1 MRYLI
6 VILSLVVALASCE
19 SSKST
24 TQAKKDTAMVTND
37 TIRIANE
44 DLEYEILII
53 EPGFDAW
60 MVTQKPRGF
69 YGQSY
74 LEGKNMLFVT
84 EYNRRVQNFQQYSRI
99 TYEMEIDYKFGIDY
113 GYEVN
118 YLLYNYFIYFQ
129 KEYDQRLTA
138 SAR

>member
-1 MRYLI
+1 MKYLI
-6 VILSLVVALASCE
+6 VILSLVLAMASCN

-24 TQAKKDTAMVTND
+24 TQAKEDTAKVPND

-53 EPGFDAW
+53 EPGFYAW
-60 MVTQKPRGF
+60 LATAKPRGF
-69 YGQSY
+69 YGQTY
-74 LEGKNMLFVT
+74 LEGKNILYVT

-99 TYEMEIDYKFGIDY
+99 IYEMEIDYNFGTDY

-118 YLLYNYFIYFQ
+118 YLLYNYFVYFQ

-138 SAR
+138 SGR

>member
-1 MRYLI
+1 MKYLI
-6 VILSLVVALASCE
+6 VILSLALAMASCN
-19 SSKST
+19 SSKSS
-24 TQAKKDTAMVTND
+24 TQPKKDTAVVSND

-44 DLEYEILII
+44 ELEYEILII
-53 EPGFDAW
+53 EPGFYAW
-60 MVTQKPRGF
+60 LATAKPRGF

-74 LEGKNMLFVT
+74 LEGKNILFVT

-99 TYEMEIDYKFGIDY
+99 TYEMEIDYKFGIAY

-118 YLLYNYFIYFQ
+118 YLLYNYFVYFQ

-138 SAR
+138 SGR